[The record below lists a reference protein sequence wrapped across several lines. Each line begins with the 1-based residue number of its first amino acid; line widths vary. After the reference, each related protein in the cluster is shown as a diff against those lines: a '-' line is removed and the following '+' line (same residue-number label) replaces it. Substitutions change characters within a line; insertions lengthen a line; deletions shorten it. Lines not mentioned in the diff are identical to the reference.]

1 MKWNGILIK
10 NSSKPQVGALV
21 ESFQVADT
29 LRVGQ
34 PDFIDDFVALEH
46 LDVTRDVR
54 VIKQNLSQEKEMGM
68 KRAQK

>member
-1 MKWNGILIK
+1 M
-10 NSSKPQVGALV
+10 